1 MEKKGFRRAV
11 NVVTILCTA
20 AMISFVIYGLKSG
33 IFTDRAMMEEL
44 VSRGGIWGPITFM
57 IIQMVQVV
65 VPVIP
70 GGITCAV
77 GVVVFGPWYGLL
89 YNYIGIVAGSCI
101 NFYLARRYG
110 QCLVKFFVKEETY
123 NKYITWLEKGKKF
136 DKFFAAAIFFPC
148 APDDVLCM
156 IAGLTKM
163 SWKKFSAIIL
173 LGKPASIAAY
183 SMALVYAGGFLSGLL
198 GSVSY
203 THLRSIRSIRII

>member
-11 NVVTILCTA
+11 NIVTILCTA

-44 VSRGGIWGPITFM
+44 VSRGGIWGPVTFM
-57 IIQMVQVV
+57 IIQMGQVV

-163 SWKKFSAIIL
+163 PWKKFSAIIL

-198 GSVSY
+198 G
-203 THLRSIRSIRII
+203 

>member
-11 NVVTILCTA
+11 NIVTILCTA

-44 VSRGGIWGPITFM
+44 VSRGGIWGPVTFM

-198 GSVSY
+198 G
-203 THLRSIRSIRII
+203 

>member
-1 MEKKGFRRAV
+1 MQKEGMKKAINILTV
-11 NVVTILCTA
+11 LCTA
-20 AMISFVIYGLKSG
+20 AMAAFVIYGVKSG

-44 VSRGGIWGPITFM
+44 VRKGGIWAPVTF
-57 IIQMVQVV
+57 ILIQMVQVV
-65 VPVIP
+65 VPIIP

-77 GVVVFGPWYGLL
+77 GVVIFGPWYGLL
-89 YNYIGIVAGSCI
+89 YNYIGIVVGSGI

-123 NKYITWLEKGKKF
+123 NKYITWLDKGKKF
-136 DKFFAAAIFFPC
+136 DKFFALAIFFPC

-183 SMALVYAGGFLSGLL
+183 SMALIYAGGFLGKL
-198 GSVSY
+198 
-203 THLRSIRSIRII
+203 IA

>member
-11 NVVTILCTA
+11 NIVTILCTA

-44 VSRGGIWGPITFM
+44 VSRGGIWGPVTFM

-89 YNYIGIVAGSCI
+89 YNYIGIVSGSCI

-198 GSVSY
+198 G
-203 THLRSIRSIRII
+203 

>member
-183 SMALVYAGGFLSGLL
+183 SMPLVYEGGFLSGLL
-198 GSVSY
+198 G
-203 THLRSIRSIRII
+203 

>member
-11 NVVTILCTA
+11 NIVTILCTA
-20 AMISFVIYGLKSG
+20 AIISFVIYGLKSG

-44 VSRGGIWGPITFM
+44 VSRGGIWGPVTFM

-198 GSVSY
+198 G
-203 THLRSIRSIRII
+203 